1 MNNKYEKEPEQVTL
15 TVSSIEKP
23 FVHLRRVPE
32 AMDDCNTGNEKVK
45 PSSLCLPGV
54 SSKSV
59 PS

>member
-1 MNNKYEKEPEQVTL
+1 MNNKYEKEPEQLTL

-54 SSKSV
+54 S
-59 PS
+59 